1 MVIAGDLVKV
11 SFTSAVYDSYKLQGR
26 LGVVMRITGRTLRSA
41 LCDVLIDGRVH
52 VLSLDYLVDAS
63 CEGHQ

>member
-1 MVIAGDLVKV
+1 MVTAGDLVKV
-11 SFTSAVYDSYKLQGR
+11 NFTSAVYDSYKLHGR
-26 LGVVMRITGRTLRSA
+26 LGVVMRVTGRTRRSA
-41 LCDVLIDGRVH
+41 LCDVLIDGSVH